1 MDKPPQG
8 SAKAWQVAILA
19 TCIVV
24 SMACFAATRTPMCD
38 NIDFNIRER
47 LQRLRDAPSI
57 SKDLILYEVKAIEES
72 LLKLKACSTE
82 TYIIESRPSGVSKDT
97 NSRKPSPEEMM
108 ERTLKTH
115 KPYKSTSDIINDS
128 KLRVLLHNM
137 RLLAGHDPVDAQA
150 VRDAIDEYFE

>member
-8 SAKAWQVAILA
+8 SVKAWKVAILL

-24 SMACFAATRTPMCD
+24 SMACFAATRAPMC
-38 NIDFNIRER
+38 NSIDLDIRER

-57 SKDLILYEVKAIEES
+57 SKDLLLYEVKEIEEA
-72 LLKLKACSTE
+72 LLRRKTCSME
-82 TYIIESRPSGVSKDT
+82 AYVIESRPSGVSKDI

-115 KPYKSTSDIINDS
+115 KPYKPTSDLPNDS
-128 KLRVLLHNM
+128 KLGVLIDKI
-137 RLLAGHDPVDAQA
+137 RLLAAHAPVDVQA
-150 VRDAIDEYFE
+150 VRDAINEYFK